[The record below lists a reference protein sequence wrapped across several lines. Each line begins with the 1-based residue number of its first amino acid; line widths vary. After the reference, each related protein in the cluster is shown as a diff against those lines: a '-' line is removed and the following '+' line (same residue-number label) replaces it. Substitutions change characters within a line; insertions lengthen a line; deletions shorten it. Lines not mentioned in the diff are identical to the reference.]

1 MRPAREHATNNRQT
15 YFIGS
20 QTAERKPLFRNERW
34 ARLMLDCIYHYC
46 SKAYLLHEFVVMHDH
61 FHLLITPMG
70 ALEKAAQFVKG
81 GFSYRAKKELEY
93 PWEVWQRGF
102 SDHRIRNAA
111 DYDEHVTYIHMNPV
125 RKGYCRRPEEYP
137 YSSAF
142 PGFELDPVPQG
153 LKPHALAISNGAAE
167 AAPLQSKTPSGSGGT
182 AEAAPLQGK
191 DEEWKG

>member
-1 MRPAREHATNNRQT
+1 
-15 YFIGS
+15 
-20 QTAERKPLFRNERW
+20 
-34 ARLMLDCIYHYC
+34 MLDCIYHYRGN
-46 SKAYLLHEFVVMHDH
+46 AYLLHEFVVMHEH
-61 FHLLITPMG
+61 FHLLITPTG
-70 ALEKAAQFVKG
+70 SLEKAAQFVKG

-93 PWEVWQRGF
+93 PWDVWQRVF

-125 RKGYCRRPEEYP
+125 RKRYCAKPEEYP

-153 LKPHALAISNGAAE
+153 LKPQAVGALVGAAE
-167 AAPLQSKTPSGSGGT
+167 AAPLQSKTTSGSGGA